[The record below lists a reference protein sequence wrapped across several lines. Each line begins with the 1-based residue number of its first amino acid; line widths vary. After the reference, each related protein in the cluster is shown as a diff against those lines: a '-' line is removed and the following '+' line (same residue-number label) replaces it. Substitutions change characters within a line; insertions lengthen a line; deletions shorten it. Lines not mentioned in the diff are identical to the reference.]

1 VVRSSCGFGCFDLFA
16 AANQRKKRRITLL
29 WAIRFAGFIVIA
41 GLLLF
46 HFRVRRAGGMTNST
60 TSNTTQVAQNVTPPG
75 MSTITVTASSG
86 SLAPQTIQLTLSV
99 H

>member
-1 VVRSSCGFGCFDLFA
+1 VVRSSCGFGYFDLFA
-16 AANQRKKRRITLL
+16 AASQHKKRRITLL

-46 HFRVRRAGGMTNST
+46 HLSGCGGAGGMTNST

-86 SLAPQTIQLTLSV
+86 SLTPHTI
-99 H
+99 